1 VTAFDFKKS
10 SYSGGE
16 PHAECV
22 EVAVNVPGRI
32 AIRDSKAGA
41 GPIVE
46 LAPATWAAFT
56 AELIRN
62 RTQAP

>member
-1 VTAFDFKKS
+1 MTAFDFKKS

-32 AIRDSKAGA
+32 AIRDSKTSA
-41 GPIVE
+41 GPIVQ
-46 LAPATWAAFT
+46 LTPATWAAFT
-56 AELIRN
+56 VRLIGN
-62 RTQAP
+62 RTPAR